1 MKGCVREVG
10 DPGAVVRLVVLAVEH
25 VRVLPHKVGDRL
37 DMPTQR
43 SQRCRVLPEV

>member
-37 DMPTQR
+37 DIPPQR